1 MSNINLQIGGR
12 TYAVACAPGEEAH
25 VTDLGRLIDSKLAT
39 MAGATGQP
47 EARALLYAALL
58 LADELHELKAAPAP
72 VAEPAAP
79 PPSSTADA
87 EKLEQMADRL
97 EMLASRLESAA

>member
-25 VTDLGRLIDSKLAT
+25 VTSLGRLIDGKLAT
-39 MAGATGQP
+39 MPGTTGQP

-58 LADELHELKAAPAP
+58 LADELHELKSAPRPSPSPPP
-72 VAEPAAP
+72 VA
-79 PPSSTADA
+79 A
-87 EKLEQMADRL
+87 EKLEEMAERL
-97 EMLASRLESAA
+97 EMLASRLESGA

>member
-25 VTDLGRLIDSKLAT
+25 VKALGRLIDGKLAG
-39 MAGATGQP
+39 MPGATGQP

-58 LADELHELKAAPAP
+58 LADELHELQSTQPSPPPAAPA
-72 VAEPAAP
+72 EDPAA
-79 PPSSTADA
+79 A
-87 EKLEQMADRL
+87 EKLEEMAERL
-97 EMLASRLESAA
+97 EMLASQLESGA